1 MIIPIPEIN
10 IIARLRKMNNF
21 LLLLKNSS
29 FLNKETLIIPYN
41 KLHLEIL
48 NILYKEGFILFFKVL
63 KNKLTLNT
71 SINIGLKYSFG
82 KGSLDKLK
90 FISKISRPVYINYKN
105 ISKISDKKFTL
116 FLSTNKG
123 LLTSISC
130 KLLKIGGVAVFIC

>member
-1 MIIPIPEIN
+1 
-10 IIARLRKMNNF
+10 MNKTLIKF

-29 FLNKETLIIPYN
+29 FLNKETLTIPYN

-71 SINIGLKYSFG
+71 SINIGLRYSFG
-82 KGSLDKLK
+82 KGLLDKLK

-130 KLLKIGGVAVFIC
+130 KFLKIGGVAVFIC